1 MRGEVIEGG
10 AAGYHYYPGRDRAV
24 GWLGQESLEIVDEC
38 FKQEKGWGY
47 RHFLLR

>member
-24 GWLGQESLEIVDEC
+24 GWLGQESLEMVDEC